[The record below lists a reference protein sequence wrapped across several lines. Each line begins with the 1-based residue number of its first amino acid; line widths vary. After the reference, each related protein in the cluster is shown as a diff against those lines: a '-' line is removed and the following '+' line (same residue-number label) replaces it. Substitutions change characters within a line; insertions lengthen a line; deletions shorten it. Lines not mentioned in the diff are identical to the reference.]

1 MATNV
6 VPIGE
11 IRKKVTKI
19 YELISASHHE
29 AAHAIYA
36 LLHLMKVSSVA
47 VFESKKL
54 KRIHGLTY
62 YDYPNEL
69 DTIKDADLL
78 NAMVRAEIGVSY
90 AGLIAEKILFRSISG
105 CSQTPMFIIDGS
117 ASDNKAARAVI
128 KKYDLAPPG
137 PKRNAYKQK
146 LMREVRGTLNEHWDA
161 ILAVSHAL
169 FSHRR
174 LNFDD
179 LQEVLTKKT
188 KNKKFWKEQFK
199 KINYFHDN
207 KGLDDSEIRV
217 MLSR

>member
-1 MATNV
+1 
-6 VPIGE
+6 
-11 IRKKVTKI
+11 
-19 YELISASHHE
+19 
-29 AAHAIYA
+29 
-36 LLHLMKVSSVA
+36 
-47 VFESKKL
+47 
-54 KRIHGLTY
+54 
-62 YDYPNEL
+62 
-69 DTIKDADLL
+69 
-78 NAMVRAEIGVSY
+78 
-90 AGLIAEKILFRSISG
+90 
-105 CSQTPMFIIDGS
+105 
-117 ASDNKAARAVI
+117 
-128 KKYDLAPPG
+128 
-137 PKRNAYKQK
+137 
-146 LMREVRGTLNEHWDA
+146 MREVRGTLNEHWDA